1 MGYQTSLQAENHLI
15 SLKMSETDAKIENPT
30 SEELKGVKM
39 AADDDVEEI
48 KKQKTENGSSNGKAA
63 EVDAAENGD
72 DVEEEEDIDEEDE
85 ENLGEEEEGEEGE
98 EDLDEAEG
106 EEGDDEVIFCQL
118 PTSNYNITT
127 SMIYIT
133 KKFSLRKPLLQH
145 KKKRQDQSS
154 TQSSKN
160 MSVKTNKPTF
170 SIQKFHVFSA
180 TLSFSEKKRR
190 LLIERRSLSFT

>member
-1 MGYQTSLQAENHLI
+1 MGRTSLYQTSLQAENHLI

-30 SEELKGVKM
+30 SEELKGVKR

-85 ENLGEEEEGEEGE
+85 ENLGEEEEGEGE

-106 EEGDDEVIFCQL
+106 EEGEGEEDEDGEGEEEEEGDD
-118 PTSNYNITT
+118 
-127 SMIYIT
+127 
-133 KKFSLRKPLLQH
+133 
-145 KKKRQDQSS
+145 
-154 TQSSKN
+154 
-160 MSVKTNKPTF
+160 
-170 SIQKFHVFSA
+170 
-180 TLSFSEKKRR
+180 
-190 LLIERRSLSFT
+190 

>member
-1 MGYQTSLQAENHLI
+1 MGLYQTSLQAENHLI

-30 SEELKGVKM
+30 SEELKGVKR

-72 DVEEEEDIDEEDE
+72 EEEEDIDEEDE

-106 EEGDDEVIFCQL
+106 EEDEDGEGEEEEEGDD
-118 PTSNYNITT
+118 
-127 SMIYIT
+127 
-133 KKFSLRKPLLQH
+133 
-145 KKKRQDQSS
+145 
-154 TQSSKN
+154 
-160 MSVKTNKPTF
+160 
-170 SIQKFHVFSA
+170 
-180 TLSFSEKKRR
+180 
-190 LLIERRSLSFT
+190 

>member
-1 MGYQTSLQAENHLI
+1 MMTLRKSIDRTSLYQTSLQAENHLI

-30 SEELKGVKM
+30 SEELKGVKR

-106 EEGDDEVIFCQL
+106 EEGKGEEDLDEAEGEEGEGDD
-118 PTSNYNITT
+118 
-127 SMIYIT
+127 
-133 KKFSLRKPLLQH
+133 
-145 KKKRQDQSS
+145 
-154 TQSSKN
+154 
-160 MSVKTNKPTF
+160 
-170 SIQKFHVFSA
+170 
-180 TLSFSEKKRR
+180 
-190 LLIERRSLSFT
+190 

>member
-1 MGYQTSLQAENHLI
+1 MGIDRTSLYQTSLQAENHLI

-30 SEELKGVKM
+30 SEELKGVKR

-85 ENLGEEEEGEEGE
+85 EDEEGE

-106 EEGDDEVIFCQL
+106 EEGEGEEDE
-118 PTSNYNITT
+118 
-127 SMIYIT
+127 
-133 KKFSLRKPLLQH
+133 
-145 KKKRQDQSS
+145 DG
-154 TQSSKN
+154 
-160 MSVKTNKPTF
+160 
-170 SIQKFHVFSA
+170 
-180 TLSFSEKKRR
+180 EG
-190 LLIERRSLSFT
+190 EEEE

>member
-1 MGYQTSLQAENHLI
+1 MGRGSIDRTSLYQTSLQAGNHLI

-30 SEELKGVKM
+30 SEELKGVKR

-63 EVDAAENGD
+63 EGD

-106 EEGDDEVIFCQL
+106 EEGEGEEDEDGEGEEEEEGDD
-118 PTSNYNITT
+118 
-127 SMIYIT
+127 
-133 KKFSLRKPLLQH
+133 
-145 KKKRQDQSS
+145 
-154 TQSSKN
+154 
-160 MSVKTNKPTF
+160 
-170 SIQKFHVFSA
+170 
-180 TLSFSEKKRR
+180 
-190 LLIERRSLSFT
+190 

>member
-1 MGYQTSLQAENHLI
+1 MGRTSLYQTSLQAENHLI

-30 SEELKGVKM
+30 SEELKGVKR

-98 EDLDEAEG
+98 E
-106 EEGDDEVIFCQL
+106 EVIFCQL

-127 SMIYIT
+127 SMICIT

-145 KKKRQDQSS
+145 KKSA
-154 TQSSKN
+154 
-160 MSVKTNKPTF
+160 KTNLQR
-170 SIQKFHVFSA
+170 S
-180 TLSFSEKKRR
+180 RR
-190 LLIERRSLSFT
+190 KTCL

>member
-1 MGYQTSLQAENHLI
+1 MG
-15 SLKMSETDAKIENPT
+15 KIENPT
-30 SEELKGVKM
+30 SEELKGVKR

-72 DVEEEEDIDEEDE
+72 DVEEEEEDGE
-85 ENLGEEEEGEEGE
+85 GEEE
-98 EDLDEAEG
+98 

-145 KKKRQDQSS
+145 KKSA
-154 TQSSKN
+154 
-160 MSVKTNKPTF
+160 KTNLQR
-170 SIQKFHVFSA
+170 S
-180 TLSFSEKKRR
+180 RR
-190 LLIERRSLSFT
+190 KTCL